1 MIVYYS
7 LNGATKKYADTL
19 GKMIGESVHRLVE
32 NKTASMAIGALK
44 AALGMSSKVKSI
56 PHIEDGS
63 LIYIL
68 SPIWASNFHPA
79 IQYYLKNTDLSGK
92 KIVLIFTCRTANKDT
107 YNEKISKTINRR
119 NCAVKEIFYFAIDP
133 ENPPGND
140 KIENDIKSV
149 LSNI

>member
-7 LNGATKKYADTL
+7 LNGATKKYAKLL
-19 GKMIGESVHRLVE
+19 GETIGECIYRLEEKKSTNIAV
-32 NKTASMAIGALK
+32 GALK

-56 PHIEDGS
+56 PHAGDES

-119 NCAVKEIFYFAIDP
+119 NCNVKGIFYFAIDP
-133 ENPPGND
+133 ENPPGNE

-149 LSNI
+149 ISH

>member
-7 LNGATKKYADTL
+7 LNGTTKKYAELL
-19 GKMIGESVHRLVE
+19 GKAIKERIYRLEE
-32 NKTASMAIGALK
+32 NKSTSIAVGALK
-44 AALGMSSKVKSI
+44 AALGMSSKVKNI
-56 PHIEDGS
+56 PHAHDES

-107 YNEKISKTINRR
+107 YNEKISRTIDRR
-119 NCAVKEIFYFAIDP
+119 NCNVKEIFYFAIDP
-133 ENPPGND
+133 ENPPGSE

-149 LSNI
+149 LNI